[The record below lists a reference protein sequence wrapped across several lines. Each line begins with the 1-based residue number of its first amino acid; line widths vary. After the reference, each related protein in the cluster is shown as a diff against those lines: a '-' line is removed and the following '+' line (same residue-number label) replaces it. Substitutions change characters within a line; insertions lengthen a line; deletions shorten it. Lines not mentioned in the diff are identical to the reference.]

1 MAESFTTTNRYFDNK
16 HYPRGFSRHGDFT
29 IKEAQLLERHGYA
42 FNELDL
48 GKREPVTEE
57 EKLFVAVCRGERE
70 PVTEAE
76 RVWSKYIRVLSV
88 QNVFTPFP
96 AVNRRLK
103 VLKTTPILTINK
115 KGEMPFFY
123 VSSFCRWMSKRSIA
137 R

>member
-57 EKLFVAVCRGERE
+57 E
-70 PVTEAE
+70 TEAE
-76 RVWSKYIRVLSV
+76 RVWSKYMTRIKRPKRFHTLSGGKPQV
-88 QNVFTPFP
+88 EGAEDYTD
-96 AVNRRLK
+96 
-103 VLKTTPILTINK
+103 
-115 KGEMPFFY
+115 
-123 VSSFCRWMSKRSIA
+123 SDD
-137 R
+137 

>member
-76 RVWSKYIRVLSV
+76 RVWSKYMTRIKRPKR
-88 QNVFTPFP
+88 FHDPFP

-115 KGEMPFFY
+115 KASRPFL
-123 VSSFCRWMSKRSIA
+123 CQ
-137 R
+137 

>member
-29 IKEAQLLERHGYA
+29 IKEAQLHERHGYA

-76 RVWSKYIRVLSV
+76 RVWSKYMTRIKRPKRFHTLSSGKPQV
-88 QNVFTPFP
+88 EGAEDYTD
-96 AVNRRLK
+96 
-103 VLKTTPILTINK
+103 
-115 KGEMPFFY
+115 
-123 VSSFCRWMSKRSIA
+123 SDD
-137 R
+137 

>member
-57 EKLFVAVCRGERE
+57 EKLFVAV
-70 PVTEAE
+70 TEAE
-76 RVWSKYIRVLSV
+76 RVWSKYMTRIKRPKRFHTLSGGKPQV
-88 QNVFTPFP
+88 EGAEDYTD
-96 AVNRRLK
+96 
-103 VLKTTPILTINK
+103 
-115 KGEMPFFY
+115 
-123 VSSFCRWMSKRSIA
+123 SDD
-137 R
+137 

>member
-70 PVTEAE
+70 
-76 RVWSKYIRVLSV
+76 RVLSV

>member
-16 HYPRGFSRHGDFT
+16 HYPRGFS
-29 IKEAQLLERHGYA
+29 RHGYA

-76 RVWSKYIRVLSV
+76 RVWSKYMTRIKRPKRFHTLSGGKPQV
-88 QNVFTPFP
+88 EGAEDYTD
-96 AVNRRLK
+96 
-103 VLKTTPILTINK
+103 
-115 KGEMPFFY
+115 
-123 VSSFCRWMSKRSIA
+123 SDD
-137 R
+137 